1 MGLTFTD
8 SIVAW
13 VRIIFNS
20 GLKCLGNHVRMLLDF
35 EFSFSAEKIE
45 KISYFSSYTQSPLI
59 GPTSK

>member
-35 EFSFSAEKIE
+35 EVSLSAGKIE
-45 KISYFSSYTQSPLI
+45 KISYYFSS
-59 GPTSK
+59 